1 MLMKKLLGYDVFLDK
16 RNIAKVFPIFKK
28 DDPYVFENSSCYFKD
43 IRETNL
49 YTIIFIFQR

>member
-1 MLMKKLLGYDVFLDK
+1 MKKLLGYDVFLDK